1 MCTGSAAQRALDAG
15 ESASRSLL
23 LGKCATSPKL
33 RSSFKWRSARSLS
46 PQSLVKAPNTTPM
59 PRHTAVDV
67 EEEEEEAVTEA
78 DGGATAMAEAAQVVD
93 ARSAMET
100 SPEATATKTETTA
113 AVKEAATKEV
123 KKVAGQQVEP
133 KPPFSSNGPG
143 I

>member
-23 LGKCATSPKL
+23 LGKCATSPRL

-67 EEEEEEAVTEA
+67 AVEVVDATEA
-78 DGGATAMAEAAQVVD
+78 EGEETAMAEAAQVVD

-113 AVKEAATKEV
+113 KVKEAATKEV
-123 KKVAGQQVEP
+123 KKVVDQQVEP
-133 KPPFSSNGPG
+133 NPSFSSNGPG

>member
-23 LGKCATSPKL
+23 LGKCATSPRL

-78 DGGATAMAEAAQVVD
+78 DGGATAAEAAQVVD

-113 AVKEAATKEV
+113 KVKEAATKEV
-123 KKVAGQQVEP
+123 KKVVDQQVEP
-133 KPPFSSNGPG
+133 NPSFSSNGPG